1 MTPVTP
7 APMTIIENERRR
19 DRFVRRVS
27 IIAWSISFA
36 LVLAVAIIVG
46 VQVSQF
52 LDGAREGEVPW
63 SVVVGSTIPLIDVL
77 WKMSLLVA
85 TLSTVAIFLRLRTAS
100 LTEIQLRLA
109 ALEEMVA
116 ARGDMPD
123 ENDR

>member
-1 MTPVTP
+1 
-7 APMTIIENERRR
+7 MTIIENERRR
-19 DRFVRRVS
+19 DHFVRRVS